1 MSFCHNTN
9 FHKLSTMRICVLWM
23 HTSQYSQVKK
33 NIQKYYLPSM
43 KMLMYPIYASFFFSS
58 SWCVVTYGGRNLSYN
73 IVWKCNAMWREVTDY
88 GRPER
93 MREVMSIGC
102 LFMLPNSKICYFFLL
117 ELLLSP
123 SPKLWRRK
131 KECCGL
137 VHCHLWSLKLFK
149 IWHS

>member
-58 SWCVVTYGGRNLSYN
+58 SWCVVTYGGRKLSY
-73 IVWKCNAMWREVTDY
+73 IVQVNLCQKLLFLPQLTHNMTTDCSLNYKFSTWKFQAQN
-88 GRPER
+88 
-93 MREVMSIGC
+93 MSRTC
-102 LFMLPNSKICYFFLL
+102 SVH
-117 ELLLSP
+117 
-123 SPKLWRRK
+123 KL
-131 KECCGL
+131 CFCFHIQNNL
-137 VHCHLWSLKLFK
+137 CTQHVLDTF
-149 IWHS
+149 